1 MEKTK
6 WFQLG
11 LDFGNLEENTYGVCF
26 RKPALGWKENTKP
39 TETIK
44 LRTNLIR
51 KSKCSRKLRISILPD
66 VRRLT
71 LEEYVIIW
79 IYTA

>member
-39 TETIK
+39 KETI
-44 LRTNLIR
+44 
-51 KSKCSRKLRISILPD
+51 KLRISILPD